1 MTNRGRSFRDRLSQG
16 HVCLGTGVSFSDPT
30 VTEALCG
37 DFDFVFIDLE
47 HTPLSLEAAQ
57 AHIMATGGSSTTP
70 LVRVPW
76 NDAVWIKRVLDI
88 GAAGVV
94 IPLIRTPEEAREAV
108 AACNYPPDGL
118 RGFGPRRPSNYGR
131 VGGPDFC
138 REANADV
145 VVILQIETIDAVEN
159 LDEIVRVP
167 GLTSVAV
174 GSNDLAG
181 SMGHMGEPRHPEVLA
196 AIDAVIEKARENDV
210 FVGMLVGDEP
220 ELVVEWIDKGAHWV
234 TMGGDY
240 SLLVRIAEQVAGRVR
255 DHLRPMAPPPS
266 S

>member
-118 RGFGPRRPSNYGR
+118 R
-131 VGGPDFC
+131 
-138 REANADV
+138 
-145 VVILQIETIDAVEN
+145 
-159 LDEIVRVP
+159 
-167 GLTSVAV
+167 
-174 GSNDLAG
+174 
-181 SMGHMGEPRHPEVLA
+181 
-196 AIDAVIEKARENDV
+196 
-210 FVGMLVGDEP
+210 
-220 ELVVEWIDKGAHWV
+220 
-234 TMGGDY
+234 
-240 SLLVRIAEQVAGRVR
+240 RVR
-255 DHLRPMAPPPS
+255 APTAVQLRSCRGARLLPRGQCRRRCHPPDRND
-266 S
+266 